1 MSLFNTI
8 LLNIIVRGSSYAI
21 NLVIN
26 ELSPSIKHHYYKD
39 KDRAEK
45 VIYNSVA
52 VAGCTTVAYCLR
64 CFYNM
69 PTIDVLCSS
78 LVNGFRYSI
87 IFIPVYVILLH
98 QYYMTREESFRY
110 NSRLFFDSNP
120 WPKTDEMRQNAYDRI
135 EDSIEELKKGGFL

>member
-1 MSLFNTI
+1 MSLFNTV
-8 LLNIIVRGSSYAI
+8 LLNIIVKGSSCVV

-26 ELSPSIKHHYYKD
+26 ELSSHYYKD
-39 KDRAEK
+39 KDRTEK

-52 VAGCTTVAYCLR
+52 VAGCTTVAYGLR

-69 PTIDVLCSS
+69 PTIEVLCSS
-78 LVNGFRYSI
+78 LADGFRYSI

-120 WPKTDEMRQNAYDRI
+120 WPQTAEMRQNEYDRI